1 MAEISIIA
9 AVAKD
14 NAIGKNN
21 DLLWSLPN
29 DLKFFKSKTLG
40 KTIIM
45 GRKTFSS
52 LPNGALPN
60 RKNIVI
66 THSDITFPNTI
77 MYNSIEEAIE
87 SLKDEDEIFI
97 IGGAQIYKQ
106 ALKYATKLYITEVDG
121 LFPDADAYF
130 PDIDK
135 TQWKEIYREEN
146 KPDKNHKYGYNYTT
160 LLKIF

>member
-1 MAEISIIA
+1 
-9 AVAKD
+9 
-14 NAIGKNN
+14 
-21 DLLWSLPN
+21 
-29 DLKFFKSKTLG
+29 
-40 KTIIM
+40 
-45 GRKTFSS
+45 
-52 LPNGALPN
+52 
-60 RKNIVI
+60 
-66 THSDITFPNTI
+66 

-121 LFPDADAYF
+121 FFPDADAYF